1 MWVEIAAN
9 TWAEAKDEE
18 EAQKIKDKFK
28 DYKKKGGDLISRHIV
43 INLMDES
50 NFIKWS

>member
-9 TWAEAKDEE
+9 TWAEAKDDA
-18 EAQKIKDKFK
+18 EAEKIRAKFK

-43 INLMDES
+43 INLMDDS
-50 NFIKWS
+50 NFIK